1 MKIMDTKS
9 PKDRQD
15 ILLQIFEIVRMI
27 PAGRV
32 TSYGAIAAAIGTKS
46 GARFV
51 GWAMNQSHQYPNV
64 PAHRVLNRNGMLT
77 GKMHFATINTM
88 QQLLEAEGIEVI
100 DDKVIRFDTLF
111 WNPLT
116 EINL

>member
-1 MKIMDTKS
+1 MDTKN
-9 PKDRQD
+9 PKDKKD
-15 ILLQIFEIVRMI
+15 ILLQIFEIARMI
-27 PAGRV
+27 PTGRV
-32 TSYGAIAAAIGTKS
+32 TSYGAIAAAIGMKS

-51 GWAMNQSHQYPNV
+51 GWAMNQSHQYTNI

-77 GKMHFATINTM
+77 GKMHFANINTM
-88 QQLLEAEGIEVI
+88 QQLLEAEAIEVK
-100 DDKVIRFDTLF
+100 DDKVLNFDNLF